1 MIEITRQEEFSAAHR
16 LFRPDW
22 SDEQNEAMYGKCAN
36 PHYHGHNY
44 VFEVTLRGSVN
55 LETGM
60 AYNLAD
66 LKEVMRRQVVEAL
79 DHKNLNEDAAEF
91 MKNRI
96 PTVENIAISIWE
108 SLAEYIDTEIL
119 FRVRLYENER
129 NFVDYYGESPDGVR

>member
-22 SDEQNEAMYGKCAN
+22 SDEKNEAMYGKCAN

-44 VFEVTLRGSVN
+44 VFEVTLRCHVN
-55 LETGM
+55 PETGM

-66 LKEVMRRQVVEAL
+66 LKELMRREVVEAL

-96 PTVENIAISIWE
+96 PTAENIAISIWE
-108 SLAEYIDTEIL
+108 CLVEHIDSEIL
-119 FRVRLYENER
+119 FRVRLYENKR

>member
-96 PTVENIAISIWE
+96 PTAENIAISIWE

>member
-22 SDEQNEAMYGKCAN
+22 SDEQNETMYGKCAN

-44 VFEVTLRGSVN
+44 VFEVTLRSPVN
-55 LETGM
+55 PETGM

-66 LKEVMRRQVVEAL
+66 LKEVMRREVVEAL
-79 DHKNLNEDAAEF
+79 DHKNLNEDAAGF

-96 PTVENIAISIWE
+96 PTAENIVISIWE
-108 SLAEYIDTEIL
+108 CLAEYIDAEIL
-119 FRVRLYENER
+119 FRIRLYENER

>member
-22 SDEQNEAMYGKCAN
+22 SDERNETMYGKCAN

-44 VFEVTLRGSVN
+44 VFEVTLRSPVN
-55 LETGM
+55 PETGM

-66 LKEVMRRQVVEAL
+66 LKEVMRREVVEAL
-79 DHKNLNEDAAEF
+79 DHKNLNEDAAGF

-96 PTVENIAISIWE
+96 PTAENIVISIWE
-108 SLAEYIDTEIL
+108 CLAEYIDAEIL
-119 FRVRLYENER
+119 FRIRLYENER
-129 NFVDYYGESPDGVR
+129 NFVDYYGENPDGVR

>member
-22 SDEQNEAMYGKCAN
+22 SDEQNEATYGKCAN

-55 LETGM
+55 PETGM

-66 LKEVMRRQVVEAL
+66 LKEVMKRQVVEAL

-96 PTVENIAISIWE
+96 PTAENIAISIWE

>member
-16 LFRPDW
+16 LFRSDW
-22 SDEQNEAMYGKCAN
+22 SDERNEAMYGKCAN

-44 VFEVTLRGSVN
+44 VFEVTLRCHVN
-55 LETGM
+55 PETGM

-66 LKEVMRRQVVEAL
+66 LKELMRREVVEAL
-79 DHKNLNEDAAEF
+79 DHKNLNEDAAGF
-91 MKNRI
+91 LKNRI
-96 PTVENIAISIWE
+96 PTAENIAISIWE
-108 SLAEYIDTEIL
+108 CLAEYIDTEIL

>member
-22 SDEQNEAMYGKCAN
+22 SEEQNEALYGKCAN

-44 VFEVTLRGSVN
+44 VFEVTLRCLVN
-55 LETGM
+55 PDTGM

-66 LKEVMRRQVVEAL
+66 LKKLMRREIVEAL
-79 DHKNLNEDAAEF
+79 DHKNLNEDAAGF
-91 MKNRI
+91 LKNRI
-96 PTVENIAISIWE
+96 PTAENIAISIWE
-108 SLAEYIDTEIL
+108 CLAEYIDSEIL

-129 NFVDYYGESPDGVR
+129 NFVDYYGENPDGVR

>member
-22 SDEQNEAMYGKCAN
+22 NYERNEAMYGKCAN

-44 VFEVTLRGSVN
+44 VFEVTLRSPVN
-55 LETGM
+55 SETGM

-66 LKEVMRRQVVEAL
+66 LKKIMKREVVEAL

-96 PTVENIAISIWE
+96 PTAENIVISIWE
-108 SLAEYIDTEIL
+108 CLAEHIDAEIL

-129 NFVDYYGESPDGVR
+129 NFVDYYGESSDGIR

>member
-22 SDEQNEAMYGKCAN
+22 SVAQNETMYGKCAN

-44 VFEVTLRGSVN
+44 VFEVTLRSPVN
-55 LETGM
+55 PETGM

-66 LKEVMRRQVVEAL
+66 LKEVMRREVVEAL
-79 DHKNLNEDAAEF
+79 DHKNLNEDAAGF

-96 PTVENIAISIWE
+96 PTAENIVISIWE
-108 SLAEYIDTEIL
+108 CLAEYIDAEIL
-119 FRVRLYENER
+119 FRIRLYENER
-129 NFVDYYGESPDGVR
+129 NFVDYYGENPDGVR

>member
-1 MIEITRQEEFSAAHR
+1 MIEITRREEFSAAHR
-16 LFRPDW
+16 LFRSDW
-22 SDEQNEAMYGKCAN
+22 SDERNETMYGKCAN

-44 VFEVTLRGSVN
+44 VFEVTLRCHVN
-55 LETGM
+55 PETGM

-66 LKEVMRRQVVEAL
+66 LKELMRREVVEAL
-79 DHKNLNEDAAEF
+79 DHKNLNEDAAGF

-96 PTVENIAISIWE
+96 PTAENIAISIWE
-108 SLAEYIDTEIL
+108 CLAEYIDTEIL

>member
-22 SDEQNEAMYGKCAN
+22 SDERNEAMYGKCAN

-44 VFEVTLRGSVN
+44 VFEVTLRSPVN
-55 LETGM
+55 PETGM
-60 AYNLAD
+60 AYNLAE
-66 LKEVMRRQVVEAL
+66 LKKLMRREVVEAL
-79 DHKNLNEDAAEF
+79 DHKNLNEDAAKF

-108 SLAEYIDTEIL
+108 SLVEHIDTEVL
-119 FRVRLYENER
+119 YRVRLYENER
-129 NFVDYYGESPDGVR
+129 NFVDYYGRNRDGFR

>member
-22 SDEQNEAMYGKCAN
+22 SDEQNETMYGKCAN

-44 VFEVTLRGSVN
+44 VFEVTLRSPVN
-55 LETGM
+55 PETGM

-66 LKEVMRRQVVEAL
+66 LKEVMRREVVEAL
-79 DHKNLNEDAAEF
+79 DHKNLNEDAAGF

-96 PTVENIAISIWE
+96 PTAENIVISIWE
-108 SLAEYIDTEIL
+108 CLAEYIDAEIL
-119 FRVRLYENER
+119 FRIRLYENER
-129 NFVDYYGESPDGVR
+129 NFVDYYGENPDGVR

>member
-16 LFRPDW
+16 LFRSDW
-22 SDEQNEAMYGKCAN
+22 GDEQNEAMYGKCAN

-44 VFEVTLRGSVN
+44 VFEVTLRSPVN
-55 LETGM
+55 PETGM

-66 LKEVMRRQVVEAL
+66 LKMLMRREVVEAL
-79 DHKNLNEDAAEF
+79 DHKNLNEDAAGF

-96 PTVENIAISIWE
+96 PTAENIAISIWE
-108 SLAEYIDTEIL
+108 CLVEHIGAEIL

>member
-1 MIEITRQEEFSAAHR
+1 MIEITRREEFCAAHR

-22 SDEQNEAMYGKCAN
+22 SDARNEATYGKCAN

-44 VFEVTLRGSVN
+44 VFEVTLRGAVN
-55 LETGM
+55 SATGM

-66 LKEVMRRQVVEAL
+66 LKNVMRREVVEAL

-96 PTVENIAISIWE
+96 PTAENIAIAIWE
-108 SLAEYIDTEIL
+108 RLAEHVEAGFL

-129 NFVDYYGESPDGVR
+129 NFVDYYGENPDGIR

>member
-16 LFRPDW
+16 LFRSDW

-44 VFEVTLRGSVN
+44 VFEVTLRSPVN
-55 LETGM
+55 PETGM

-66 LKEVMRRQVVEAL
+66 LKELMRREVVEAL
-79 DHKNLNEDAAEF
+79 DHKNLNEDAASF
-91 MKNRI
+91 MKNRT
-96 PTVENIAISIWE
+96 PTAENIAISIWE
-108 SLAEYIDTEIL
+108 CLVEHIDTEIL

>member
-44 VFEVTLRGSVN
+44 VFEVTLRSPVN
-55 LETGM
+55 PVTGM

-66 LKEVMRRQVVEAL
+66 LKEVMRREVVEAL
-79 DHKNLNEDAAEF
+79 DHKNLNEDAAGF

-96 PTVENIAISIWE
+96 PTAENIVISIWE
-108 SLAEYIDTEIL
+108 CLAEYIDAEIL
-119 FRVRLYENER
+119 FRIRLYENER
-129 NFVDYYGESPDGVR
+129 NFVDYYGENPDGVR

>member
-22 SDEQNEAMYGKCAN
+22 SDERNEAMYGKCAN

-44 VFEVTLRGSVN
+44 VFEVTLRCNVN
-55 LETGM
+55 PDTGM
-60 AYNLAD
+60 AYDLAD
-66 LKEVMRRQVVEAL
+66 LKKLMRREVVESL
-79 DHKNLNEDAAEF
+79 DHKNLNEDAAGF

-96 PTVENIAISIWE
+96 PTAENIAISIWE
-108 SLAEYIDTEIL
+108 CLAEYIDTKIL
-119 FRVRLYENER
+119 YRVRLYENER

>member
-22 SDEQNEAMYGKCAN
+22 SDEQNKAMYGKCAN

-66 LKEVMRRQVVEAL
+66 LKEVMKRQVVEAL

-96 PTVENIAISIWE
+96 PTAENIAISIWE